1 MAGISNTLQ
10 DLWKLPQLRSGKKE
24 RHATWLEL
32 FYDLVFVL
40 AVAELGSLLSHD
52 LTLTGLPKFI
62 FLFLPIWY
70 AWFHHTIF
78 SDRFDT
84 DNFAHRFLT
93 IVQMMGVVGIAAS
106 IHGAFDES
114 GATLAAS
121 FVLVKIVMIIFYQR
135 CVHIEVAKPLA
146 RRLTL
151 VFAVSGSLWFLSI
164 FVPAPL
170 RFWLWGLA
178 IFAEFSIVLLR
189 STRMKYAVMPVTES
203 HILERFGLFTIIVLG
218 ESVAGIVKGLSESS
232 LEISIIAIAAFGLLL
247 IFGYWWIYFENLDG
261 SALKGLGG
269 WAPVIWLYVQLP
281 LVMSLTSLGISL
293 EHLIEE
299 GEKHQNTSTLW
310 FLAIS
315 LAVSFFAIAV
325 THIVVSRSKP
335 ESLHPV
341 KGRWR
346 LISGALVLLF
356 AWLAIQSQQSS
367 LIFIGILALISFIQI
382 LGELFVFKKN
392 DQVLKTI
399 DEM

>member
-1 MAGISNTLQ
+1 MAKISDTLQ
-10 DLWKLPQLRSGKKE
+10 ELWTLPRLRSGKKE

-52 LTLTGLPKFI
+52 LSINVLPKFI
-62 FLFLPIWY
+62 FLFLPVWY

-93 IVQMMGVVGIAAS
+93 IVQMLGVVGIAAS
-106 IHGAFDES
+106 IQGAFEES
-114 GATLAAS
+114 GTTLAAS

-135 CVHIEVAKPLA
+135 CVHIDVAKPLA
-146 RRLTL
+146 NRLSF
-151 VFAVSGSLWFLSI
+151 VFALSGGFWLISI
-164 FVPAPL
+164 FVVAPL
-170 RFWLWGLA
+170 RFWLWGFA
-178 IFAEFSIVLLR
+178 IFSEFFIVLLR

-218 ESVAGIVKGLSESS
+218 ESVAGIVKGLSEVTLNPST
-232 LEISIIAIAAFGLLL
+232 IGIATFGLLL

-269 WAPVIWLYVQLP
+269 WAPVIWLYVHLP
-281 LVMSLTSLGISL
+281 LVMSLTTLGISI
-293 EHLIEE
+293 EHFIAE
-299 GEKHQNTSTLW
+299 GEVHLDPITLW

-315 LAVSFFAIAV
+315 LAISFVAIAI
-325 THIVVSRSKP
+325 THLVVSLSKP
-335 ESLHPV
+335 ESLHPL

-346 LISGALVLLF
+346 LLAAATVLLF
-356 AWLAIQSQQSS
+356 AWLAIQFNWTS
-367 LIFIGILALISFIQI
+367 LSFIGALALISFLQI
-382 LGELFVFKKN
+382 LGELFVFRGP
-392 DQVLKTI
+392 DQAMETV
-399 DEM
+399 DEI